1 LDGFGIETHLVPLD
15 VLKSQC
21 QQGPNRGGIKDSV
34 LTEGLFRRRG
44 ELDLPRLVNC
54 LGAGGRGVGFP
65 TVGDLLGSGVSVG
78 KCVSLG
84 SSESTQEQLYM
95 ALIEG
100 GRHRPNQTPLLPCMS
115 TSTPTSTP
123 VNRRSQYAIDSWSE
137 REGGCGHGVNRDGC
151 VIISGF
157 LSGSRTQ

>member
-1 LDGFGIETHLVPLD
+1 VPLD

>member
-1 LDGFGIETHLVPLD
+1 MSARTEQRWYQRQCTYGRLIPSARRVGFATPREFLG
-15 VLKSQC
+15 S
-21 QQGPNRGGIKDSV
+21 
-34 LTEGLFRRRG
+34 RG
-44 ELDLPRLVNC
+44 E
-54 LGAGGRGVGFP
+54 GGFP
-65 TVGDLLGSGVSVG
+65 RTVGELLGSVG

-84 SSESTQEQLYM
+84 GSVSTQEQLYI
-95 ALIEG
+95 ALIES

-137 REGGCGHGVNRDGC
+137 REGGCGHGVDRDGC